1 MVSIAPIKYISIN
14 AASSFELLLLIK
26 YMQKNLLLFLV
37 VTKAHICMILRI
49 KVHTCASESKL
60 LNLIQK
66 SSTFYYAKLM
76 VYRQPCCELMMLF
89 IFHIKLYDT
98 HTHKTAVHTSFIMFH
113 NTFILDIL
121 LEGDVPLLCC
131 SNNRERSNCLIL
143 IVFYIT
149 RLINFPDTQSF
160 PLGVI
165 LFYG

>member
-1 MVSIAPIKYISIN
+1 MWHSFFSLCSTIKRSNKNFVVSIAPIKYISIN

-113 NTFILDIL
+113 NTFIFGYFTRRRPTVVVL
-121 LEGDVPLLCC
+121 LK
-131 SNNRERSNCLIL
+131 
-143 IVFYIT
+143 
-149 RLINFPDTQSF
+149 Q
-160 PLGVI
+160 
-165 LFYG
+165 

>member
-76 VYRQPCCELMMLF
+76 IYRQSGRDTNHSLY
-89 IFHIKLYDT
+89 IFFTNRTT
-98 HTHKTAVHTSFIMFH
+98 HTSKQKWLYTHHLLFFIIYIYFGIFYSNRSERVSALEQWKERSSRLILKMC
-113 NTFILDIL
+113 FILL
-121 LEGDVPLLCC
+121 
-131 SNNRERSNCLIL
+131 
-143 IVFYIT
+143 Y
-149 RLINFPDTQSF
+149 
-160 PLGVI
+160 
-165 LFYG
+165 